1 MKTSSWLF
9 PVALSATVF
18 ALLPGLQPDGQGLLA
33 SGNSF
38 AIGLDTDG
46 DGLHDALEARLGTNL
61 VLKDTDSDG
70 LEDYEE
76 MLLGSNPLIPDG
88 FGTIIPKS
96 SLYLDIYAIADE
108 VVIQMSSFHQSQVTN
123 PRFAWA
129 GPQATGLQPLHTLH
143 TYLTDNSVVSSSIA
157 GWAMQHAALRL
168 PRTLIENSSSFAIAL
183 LAIVDSQEMGYEV
196 RLTHLDQVYV
206 QYRDDAISGQS
217 GSGGG
222 GVFPVEPGNTHPN
235 GNRDEVC
242 VQTLVPT
249 AYLSGGK
256 VEYKVSAASCETLAS
271 AICLPG
277 CADSVE
283 DVLIGIDILAL
294 IN

>member
-1 MKTSSWLF
+1 MKTSSWLS
-9 PVALSATVF
+9 PVVLSTAAF
-18 ALLPGLQPDGQGLLA
+18 ALLPGLQPAGQGLLA

-38 AIGLDTDG
+38 AIGIDTDG
-46 DGLHDALEARLGTNL
+46 DGLHDALEARLGTNV
-61 VLKDTDSDG
+61 VLKDSDSDG
-70 LEDYEE
+70 TGDYEE

-88 FGTIIPKS
+88 FGTIVPKAS
-96 SLYLDIYAIADE
+96 VYLDLYAIDDE
-108 VVIQMSSFHQSQVTN
+108 VVIQMSSFHQTMVNN

-129 GPQATGLQPLHTLH
+129 SPMGAGLAQMSSMQA
-143 TYLTDNSVVSSSIA
+143 YLTDYSTVSSTMP
-157 GWAMQHAALRL
+157 GWAMQHAALRI
-168 PRTLIENSSSFAIAL
+168 PRSMIENGTSFAIAL
-183 LAIVDSQEMGYEV
+183 LAIVDGQEMGYEV

-222 GVFPVEPGNTHPN
+222 GVFPVEPGNSHPS
-235 GNRDEVC
+235 GNLDEVC
-242 VQTLVPT
+242 VQNLVPT
-249 AYLSGGK
+249 AYLPGGK
-256 VEYKVSAASCETLAS
+256 VEYKVAEASCETLAG

-283 DVLIGIDILAL
+283 DVLIGIDILSL